1 MIEFL
6 NPPIRPSTTKRP
18 ADPYAAGL
26 LRDVCGVGID
36 HPLYEIVA
44 SRFRIRAI
52 ETCVITIA
60 GTVFRPDRGNSFLLK
75 KGEEI
80 LLSPSEPGYRD
91 YLIAQIPEE
100 NRSKKWLSASNFEYV
115 KTRTIRVEPGPEFTP
130 GSLDGS
136 FTIKEQNRMGIR
148 LERHQSIFHQHREII
163 TAPVGWGTIQMP
175 ADGHPIILMP
185 DCQQTGGYPRIGF
198 VRPEDLRVLGQI
210 GTGSLFVVSCIVSRE
225 W

>member
-6 NPPIRPSTTKRP
+6 NAPIPPLMTNRP

-26 LRDVCGVGID
+26 LRDVCGVGTELPI
-36 HPLYEIVA
+36 YEIIA
-44 SRFRIRAI
+44 SRFRIRAK
-52 ETCVITIA
+52 EACVITFA
-60 GTVFRPDRGNSFLLK
+60 GTVFRPERGNSFLLK
-75 KGEEI
+75 EDDEMVF
-80 LLSPSEPGYRD
+80 SPSETGYRD

-100 NRSKKWLSASNFEYV
+100 TKSRKWLSASNFDYV
-115 KTRTIRVEPGPEFTP
+115 KTRTIRVETGPEFTP
-130 GSLDGS
+130 GCLDGT
-136 FTIKEQNRMGIR
+136 FTIKEHNRIGIR
-148 LERHQSIFHQHREII
+148 LERHQPFTYEHQEII

-210 GTGSLFVVSCIVSRE
+210 GTGSLFMVSRE
-225 W
+225 